1 MNSKMKIL
9 VGVLVVGIVFI
20 GGLFILKQIATELIE
35 KPVEG
40 GEIVDGL
47 QLTIEPLNAAMEEY
61 GVYIFRRNEPFKIK
75 ISLENKGNKD
85 LNLLTPGMQND
96 YEKVFYFQILDMNG
110 TIIETDTR
118 QVIMAHDETLGPE
131 KINIP
136 PGESHSFFAYINSNE
151 YGIEYHHFVI
161 PTVFS
166 KRFSDRYYR
175 IRGIYDTTGYQ
186 EVNEIVVYS
195 NDIIIEVVE

>member
-9 VGVLVVGIVFI
+9 VGVLVVGIVLI

-35 KPVEG
+35 KPVAG

-75 ISLENKGNKD
+75 ITLENKGNKD

-96 YEKVFYFQILDMNG
+96 YEKVFYFQIIDMNG

-131 KINIP
+131 IIIIP
-136 PGESHSFFAYINSNE
+136 PGESHSFFDYINSNE

-175 IRGIYDTTGYQ
+175 IRGIHDTTGYQ
-186 EVNEIVVYS
+186 DVNEIVVYS